1 MNEDSIN
8 QQLAEDFTRHRLWLL
23 RYEAGTARD
32 VVELWEETVA
42 PLKAELERLRR
53 LQRSG
58 RTELTPSERFRYRQA
73 QLAFQATLQA
83 AEQAIAEVLTE
94 RLEEVR
100 ETELRITASRIET
113 RLPAAVGAEGIA
125 VASVPASD
133 ALVSITSPVGGLRWT
148 DRLARDLVEAEQA
161 VRAAIADAVITGS
174 SMPNAAQL
182 LEDVTGIRET
192 YKGRFATIA
201 RTEIQRVGT
210 ESALLTYQANS
221 DIIEGVIFL
230 ATLDS
235 KTCPVCAPRHMA
247 FYPLGPNGRPMDSD
261 DPKVPPFI
269 APPIHPRCRCFLAPV
284 TKSWRDLGIDAPD
297 DNTRRRL
304 DGARPENMS
313 YDAWLRR
320 QPHAV
325 QEAVL
330 GKARARLWRGR
341 NVALRDLSDRGRALS
356 LGDLRRLYPD
366 RVPADVPE

>member
-32 VVELWEETVA
+32 VVDLWEETVA
-42 PLKAELERLRR
+42 PLKAEIERLRR

-58 RTELTPSERFRYRQA
+58 RTSLTPAERFRYQQA
-73 QLAFQATLQA
+73 QLAFRATLQA
-83 AEQAIAEVLTE
+83 AERTIAEVLTE
-94 RLEEVR
+94 RLSEVR
-100 ETELRITASRIET
+100 ETELRITASRIEA
-113 RLPAAVGAEGIA
+113 RLPAALGAEGIA

-133 ALVSITSPVGGLRWT
+133 ALVSITSPIGGLRWT
-148 DRLARDLVEAEQA
+148 DRLARDIVEAEQA
-161 VRAAIADAVITGS
+161 VRAAVADAVISGS

-182 LEDVTGIRET
+182 LEDVSGLTET
-192 YKGRFATIA
+192 YKGRFTTIA
-201 RTEIQRVGT
+201 RTEIQRVST
-210 ESALLTYQANS
+210 DSALVTYQANS
-221 DIIEGVIFL
+221 DIIQAVQYL

-235 KTCPVCAPRHMA
+235 RTCPVCAPRHMVV
-247 FYPLGPNGRPMDSD
+247 YPLGPNGRPMDSE
-261 DPKVPPFI
+261 DPKAPPFI

-284 TKSWRDLGIDAPD
+284 TKSWRELGIDSPD
-297 DNTRRRL
+297 DATRRRM
-304 DGARPENMS
+304 DGSRAENMS

-320 QPHAV
+320 QPQAV

-341 NVALRDLSDRGRALS
+341 KLALRDLSDRGRALS

-366 RVPADVPE
+366 RVAPDVPE